1 MQCDPGDVLFE
12 KIKRLTKAELV
23 HDYNSELA
31 EINDMLQS
39 EEAKN
44 KEMNYREIKKLQL
57 EIETLKISNMALAKY
72 IKDGMCLWIGYSG
85 WNLKIE
91 RIKGI

>member
-1 MQCDPGDVLFE
+1 MQCGSDDGLFE

-31 EINDMLQS
+31 EISDILQR
-39 EEAKN
+39 EEARN

-72 IKDGMCLWIGYSG
+72 IKDGM
-85 WNLKIE
+85 
-91 RIKGI
+91 